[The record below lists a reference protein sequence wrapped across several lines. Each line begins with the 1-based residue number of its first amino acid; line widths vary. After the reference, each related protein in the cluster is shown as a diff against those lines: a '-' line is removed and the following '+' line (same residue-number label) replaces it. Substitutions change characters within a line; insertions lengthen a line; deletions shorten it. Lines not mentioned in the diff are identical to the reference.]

1 MIALNADDCVERVEN
16 FDLSRDAIED
26 ITFENIY
33 AESCYTVVRVLSVTA
48 PIRNIV
54 FKNVYAGY
62 RNYVINA
69 DGARYCRTPLFD
81 EKDYP
86 VGVGCIENFLMENV
100 VVHPVFENVANK
112 NIAAVFDPTY
122 AFRLESLCQ
131 NFQVKNLRFTNSNPA
146 VYALLAANVTDTEIV
161 ADGKKYTVKDKQDK
175 VLLND
180 FKQLTVASAKLV
192 L

>member
-1 MIALNADDCVERVEN
+1 
-16 FDLSRDAIED
+16 
-26 ITFENIY
+26 
-33 AESCYTVVRVLSVTA
+33 
-48 PIRNIV
+48 
-54 FKNVYAGY
+54 
-62 RNYVINA
+62 
-69 DGARYCRTPLFD
+69 
-81 EKDYP
+81 
-86 VGVGCIENFLMENV
+86 MENV

-146 VYALLAANVTDTEIV
+146 VYALLTANVTDTEIV

-180 FKQLTVASAKLV
+180 FKQLTVTSAKLV